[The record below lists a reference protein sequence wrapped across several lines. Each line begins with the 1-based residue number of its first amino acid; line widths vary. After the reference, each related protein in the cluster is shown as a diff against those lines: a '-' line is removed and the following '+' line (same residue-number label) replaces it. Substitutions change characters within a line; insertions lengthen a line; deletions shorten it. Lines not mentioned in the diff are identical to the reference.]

1 LASLTIE
8 SSEKLLTTVTEISDE
23 EILDLLQVKQQSERG
38 FRLLMDKYQ
47 ERLYWHIRRMVV
59 SHEDAN
65 DVLQNTLI
73 KAYRGIVNF
82 QGNSKLFTWLYRIGT
97 NESITFLNNKKR
109 KATETMDADNGIAS
123 QLVADSFF
131 DGNEAQV
138 LLQRALE
145 QLPAK
150 QKAVFSMRYYDE
162 LSYQTISDIVGT
174 SVGGLKASY
183 HHAVKKIE
191 AFIKNN

>member
-1 LASLTIE
+1 MASLTIE

>member
-1 LASLTIE
+1 MASLTIE

-162 LSYQTISDIVGT
+162 LSYQAISDIVGT